1 MHVYLAFRYMHAC
14 TLCRYVIAVHQ
25 STNQSGC
32 FLISLSASSLHT
44 VYYLYRQDSVAQGWL
59 DITYLSPDG
68 CFRLSRGN
76 KGTLFVLVRDDPST
90 DRLLAA
96 ISFGASDAQVRPC
109 CLAACVVRSHLR
121 VQQLAQ
127 GLE

>member
-1 MHVYLAFRYMHAC
+1 MC
-14 TLCRYVIAVHQ
+14 SIP
-25 STNQSGC
+25 STG
-32 FLISLSASSLHT
+32 F
-44 VYYLYRQDSVAQGWL
+44 VAQGWL

-96 ISFGASDAQVRPC
+96 IASGACDAQVCPC
-109 CLAACVVRSHLR
+109 CPRCVCVRIGQVRKRTGRSGRPLHCIITMNQAC
-121 VQQLAQ
+121 
-127 GLE
+127 

>member
-1 MHVYLAFRYMHAC
+1 MYPHLSVVKR
-14 TLCRYVIAVHQ
+14 LCLTFAHR
-25 STNQSGC
+25 
-32 FLISLSASSLHT
+32 F
-44 VYYLYRQDSVAQGWL
+44 VAQGWL

-96 ISFGASDAQVRPC
+96 ITSGASDARVRPH
-109 CLAACVVRSHLR
+109 CLPTCEVSFQPSAGPTTSAGS
-121 VQQLAQ
+121 
-127 GLE
+127 